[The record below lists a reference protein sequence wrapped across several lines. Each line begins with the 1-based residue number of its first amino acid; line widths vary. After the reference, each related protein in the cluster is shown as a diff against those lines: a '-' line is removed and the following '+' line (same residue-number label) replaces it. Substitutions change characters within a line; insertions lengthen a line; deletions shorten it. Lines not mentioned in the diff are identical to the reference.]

1 MRTVALICCVAA
13 AAALTVGVGF
23 AATKVV
29 FTELN
34 HAVHHTPRRRR

>member
-1 MRTVALICCVAA
+1 MRTLALIFCVAA

-23 AATKVV
+23 VATKVV

-34 HAVHHTPRRRR
+34 HAVHHAPRRPR